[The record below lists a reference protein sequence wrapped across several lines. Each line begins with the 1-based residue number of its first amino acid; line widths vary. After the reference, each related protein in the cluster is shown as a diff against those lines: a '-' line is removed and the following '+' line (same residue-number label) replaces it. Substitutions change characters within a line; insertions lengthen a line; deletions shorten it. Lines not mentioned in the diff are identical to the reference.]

1 MYNSIP
7 LKSVPDKCGVLSQ
20 KPDIVSYMIQQIKNK
35 FANNDFV
42 GAGEIDLLEFLIPC
56 IENLSGTLK
65 KPNYSNFK
73 LGGGGGVKGK
83 FLLLDYWSI
92 LQFLDE
98 YIQHEVLTL
107 YCTVH
112 DQYSLHSI

>member
-1 MYNSIP
+1 MILWEQRKLICWNSLYP
-7 LKSVPDKCGVLSQ
+7 ALKTYLELWRNPT
-20 KPDIVSYMIQQIKNK
+20 IVI
-35 FANNDFV
+35 
-42 GAGEIDLLEFLIPC
+42 
-56 IENLSGTLK
+56 
-65 KPNYSNFK
+65 SNW
-73 LGGGGGVKGK
+73 GGVKGK